1 MGDSLKGKAII
12 GVGWSTM
19 ENVARYGIT
28 FVVTLV
34 LARLLGP
41 DEYGLIG
48 IVSILINVFNA
59 IVDSGLTA
67 ALVRKKNVNNTDYS
81 TVFVANFVI
90 SVFLSIV
97 LFFLSGYISVFFSR
111 PELKVLTEVM
121 SVVIVINSL
130 AIVQK
135 ARLTREINFR
145 IQTKISVIATILS
158 GILGIALAYMGYGVW
173 ALVWQQISS
182 QLLIT
187 ILLWYFNRWR
197 PQLIFSIESFKELWG
212 FGWKLLASSLIG
224 TIWDEVF
231 SIVIGKCYSPSSLG
245 LYTRARQ
252 FASLCSSNINTVV
265 QRVSYP
271 VLSSIQDDKERLKN
285 GYERVIKMTM
295 LPTFVLMVGMAAV
308 AKPMIVVLIGEK
320 WIGCIP
326 MLQLICFDMMLYPL
340 HALNLNAIQVLGR
353 SDLILKLRIIKTI
366 IATSVLIVGIVHGI
380 LWMLFASIII
390 GWLSYFLN
398 SYFLKSLL
406 DYTIYDQLRT
416 IIPGLVIALVM
427 GGIVFTITF
436 LSINV
441 YVMLISQMI
450 LGLIVVIFLCEKIQL
465 AEYIELKSILMSVS
479 KK

>member
-12 GVGWSTM
+12 GVGWSAM

-48 IVSILINVFNA
+48 VVSILINVFNA

>member
-12 GVGWSTM
+12 GVGWSAM